1 VVVEAFMSART
12 PIILLIIA
20 AILLAYVLL
29 FERGRPGRT
38 EINSRSGLLLETV
51 VRERIVGVRIASG
64 EERIALRREGEG
76 FDETWTLEEPRQ
88 APADPEI
95 IEDYL
100 RNWEFAIPVRTLQ
113 NPSAKDLQSFG
124 IDTPK
129 AEVTFEMGRAKVRV
143 SLGSGAPVD
152 GGGYVRIDQGRQ
164 VMVVSDDVVALFDRS
179 ADAFEI
185 KGDAGAP
192 NLSDILGAQ
201 EEIVEDAAVA
211 AP

>member
-1 VVVEAFMSART
+1 MTART
-12 PIILLIIA
+12 PIVLLVVA

-38 EINSRSGLLLETV
+38 EIDSRSGLLLEAL
-51 VRERIVGVRIASG
+51 VRERITRIRIASG

-76 FDETWTLEEPRQ
+76 FDETWTLEEPKQ
-88 APADPEI
+88 APANPEA

-113 NPSAKDLQSFG
+113 SPSAEDLKSFG
-124 IDTPK
+124 VETPK
-129 AEVTFEMGRAKVRV
+129 AEVTFEMGRGKVRV

-152 GGGYVRIDQGRQ
+152 GGGYVRIDDRRQ
-164 VMVVSDDVVALFDRS
+164 VTVVSDDVVALFGRTV
-179 ADAFEI
+179 DAFEL

-192 NLSDILGAQ
+192 DLLDLIDAQ
-201 EEIVEDAAVA
+201 EDAAVD

>member
-1 VVVEAFMSART
+1 MSVRT
-12 PIILLIIA
+12 PIILLVVA

-29 FERGRPGRT
+29 FERGRPGRQ
-38 EINSRSGLLLETV
+38 EIDSRSGLLLEAV
-51 VRERIVGVRIASG
+51 VRERITRVRIASG
-64 EERIALRREGEG
+64 DERVALLREGEG
-76 FDETWTLEEPRQ
+76 FDETWTLEEPKQ
-88 APADPEI
+88 AAADPEV

-113 NPSAKDLQSFG
+113 SPSPEDLQNFG
-124 IDTPK
+124 IETAK

-143 SLGSGAPVD
+143 SLGSGSPVD
-152 GGGYVRIDQGRQ
+152 GGGYVRIDDGPQ
-164 VMVVSDDVVALFDRS
+164 VIVVSDDVVALFDRK

-192 NLSDILGAQ
+192 NLSDLVGT
-201 EEIVEDAAVA
+201 EEDAAVA

>member
-1 VVVEAFMSART
+1 MVVEALMSART
-12 PIILLIIA
+12 PIVLFVVA

-29 FERGRPGRT
+29 FERDRPGRS
-38 EINSRSGLLLETV
+38 EIDSRSGLLLEAV
-51 VRERIVGVRIASG
+51 IRERITGVRIAAG
-64 EERIALRREGEG
+64 DKRVALHREGEG
-76 FDETWTLEEPRQ
+76 FDETWTLEEPKQ
-88 APADPEI
+88 APADSEVV
-95 IEDYL
+95 EDYL

-113 NPSAKDLQSFG
+113 SPSAEDLQSFG

-152 GGGYVRIDQGRQ
+152 GGGYVRIDDGRQ

>member
-1 VVVEAFMSART
+1 MTART
-12 PIILLIIA
+12 PIILLVVA

-29 FERGRPGRT
+29 FERGRPGRA
-38 EINSRSGLLLETV
+38 EIDSRSGLLLEAL
-51 VRERIVGVRIASG
+51 VRERITRIRVASG

-76 FDETWTLEEPRQ
+76 FDETWTLEEPKQ
-88 APADPEI
+88 APANPEA

-113 NPSAKDLQSFG
+113 SPSAEDLKSFG
-124 IDTPK
+124 VETPK

-143 SLGSGAPVD
+143 SLGSGSPVD
-152 GGGYVRIDQGRQ
+152 GGGYVRIDDRRQ
-164 VMVVSDDVVALFDRS
+164 VTVVSDDVVALFGRTV
-179 ADAFEI
+179 DAFEL

-192 NLSDILGAQ
+192 DLLDLIDAQ
-201 EEIVEDAAVA
+201 EDAAVD

>member
-1 VVVEAFMSART
+1 VVEAFMSART

-51 VRERIVGVRIASG
+51 VRERITGIRIASG

-76 FDETWTLEEPRQ
+76 FDETWTLEEPKQ

-100 RNWEFAIPVRTLQ
+100 RNWEFAIPIRTLQ
-113 NPSAKDLQSFG
+113 SPNAEDLQSFG
-124 IDTPK
+124 IDTPQ
-129 AEVTFEMGRAKVRV
+129 AEVTFDMGRAKVRV
-143 SLGSGAPVD
+143 SLGSGSPVD
-152 GGGYVRIDQGRQ
+152 GGGYVRIDEGRE
-164 VMVVSDDVVALFDRS
+164 VMVVSDDVVALFDRT

-185 KGDAGAP
+185 KNDAGAP
-192 NLSDILGAQ
+192 NLTDLVGTQ
-201 EEIVEDAAVA
+201 EEDAAVA

>member
-1 VVVEAFMSART
+1 VVVEAFMTART
-12 PIILLIIA
+12 PIILLVVA

-38 EINSRSGLLLETV
+38 EIDSRSGLLLEAL
-51 VRERIVGVRIASG
+51 VRERITRIRVASG

-76 FDETWTLEEPRQ
+76 FDETWTLEEPKQ
-88 APADPEI
+88 APANPEA

-113 NPSAKDLQSFG
+113 SPSAEDLKSFG
-124 IDTPK
+124 VETPK

-143 SLGSGAPVD
+143 SLGSGSPVD
-152 GGGYVRIDQGRQ
+152 GGGYVRIDDRRQ
-164 VMVVSDDVVALFDRS
+164 VTVVSDDVVALFARTV
-179 ADAFEI
+179 DAFEL

-192 NLSDILGAQ
+192 DLLELIDAQ
-201 EEIVEDAAVA
+201 EDAAVD

>member
-1 VVVEAFMSART
+1 MSART
-12 PIILLIIA
+12 PIILFVIA

-38 EINSRSGLLLETV
+38 ELESRSGFLLEAV
-51 VRERIVGVRIASG
+51 VRERITRIRISSG
-64 EERIALRREGEG
+64 EERIALLRQGEG
-76 FDETWTLEEPRQ
+76 FDETWTLEEPKQ
-88 APADPEI
+88 APADPSA

-100 RNWEFAIPVRTLQ
+100 RNWEFAIPVRTLES
-113 NPSAKDLQSFG
+113 PTPEDLQSFG

-143 SLGSGAPVD
+143 SLGSGSPVD
-152 GGGYVRIDQGRQ
+152 GGGYVRIDDGQQ
-164 VMVVSDDVVALFDRS
+164 VTVVGNDVVALFDS
-179 ADAFEI
+179 TADAFEL

-192 NLSDILGAQ
+192 DLSDLVGAQ
-201 EEIVEDAAVA
+201 EDAAVA

>member
-1 VVVEAFMSART
+1 MSARI

-29 FERGRPGRT
+29 FERDRPGRR
-38 EINSRSGLLLETV
+38 EIESRSGLLLETV
-51 VRERIVGVRIASG
+51 VRERITRIRIASG
-64 EERIALRREGEG
+64 GERIALRREGEG
-76 FDETWTLEEPRQ
+76 FDETWTLEEPKQ
-88 APADPEI
+88 APADSEV

-100 RNWEFAIPVRTLQ
+100 RSWEFAIPVRTLQ
-113 NPSAKDLQSFG
+113 RPTPEDVQSFG
-124 IDTPK
+124 IDEPT

-143 SLGSGAPVD
+143 SLGSGSPVD
-152 GGGYVRIDQGRQ
+152 GGGYIRIDDQQQ
-164 VMVVSDDVVALFDRS
+164 VTVVGDDIVALFERD

-192 NLSDILGAQ
+192 DLSDLLEAS
-201 EEIVEDAAVA
+201 EDAGPA

>member
-1 VVVEAFMSART
+1 MVVEAFMSART
-12 PIILLIIA
+12 PIVLLIVA

-38 EINSRSGLLLETV
+38 EIDSRSGLLLEAV
-51 VRERIVGVRIASG
+51 VRERITRVRITSG
-64 EERIALRREGEG
+64 DARIALRRDGEG
-76 FDETWTLEEPRQ
+76 FDETWTLEEPKQ
-88 APADPEI
+88 APADPEV

-113 NPSAKDLQSFG
+113 SPTAEDLQSFG
-124 IDTPK
+124 IDKPK
-129 AEVTFEMGRAKVRV
+129 AEVTFEMERAKVRV
-143 SLGSGAPVD
+143 SLGSGSPVD
-152 GGGYVRIDQGRQ
+152 GGGYVRIDDGPQ
-164 VMVVSDDVVALFDRS
+164 VVVVGKDVVALFDRT

-192 NLSDILGAQ
+192 NLSDLLDAQ
-201 EEIVEDAAVA
+201 EEKEQDAAVA

>member
-1 VVVEAFMSART
+1 MSARI

-29 FERGRPGRT
+29 FERGRPGRK
-38 EINSRSGLLLETV
+38 EIDSRSGLLLETV
-51 VRERIVGVRIASG
+51 VRERITRIRIASG
-64 EERIALRREGEG
+64 GERIALRREGEG
-76 FDETWTLEEPRQ
+76 FDETWTLEEPKQ
-88 APADPEI
+88 APADSEV

-100 RNWEFAIPVRTLQ
+100 RSWEFAIPVRTLQ
-113 NPSAKDLQSFG
+113 RPTPEDVQSYG
-124 IDTPK
+124 IDEPT

-143 SLGSGAPVD
+143 SLGSGSPVD
-152 GGGYVRIDQGRQ
+152 GGGYIRIDDQQQ
-164 VMVVSDDVVALFDRS
+164 VTVVGDDIVALFERD

-192 NLSDILGAQ
+192 DLSDLVDAP
-201 EEIVEDAAVA
+201 EDAGAT

>member
-12 PIILLIIA
+12 PIILLVIA

-29 FERGRPGRT
+29 FERGRPGRK
-38 EINSRSGLLLETV
+38 EIDSRSGLLLEAV
-51 VRERIVGVRIASG
+51 VRERITRVRIASG
-64 EERIALRREGEG
+64 NERVALLRQGEG
-76 FDETWTLEEPRQ
+76 FDETWTVEEPTQ
-88 APADPEI
+88 APADPEV

-113 NPSAKDLQSFG
+113 SPSAEDLQSFG

-129 AEVTFEMGRAKVRV
+129 AEVTFEMDRAKVRV
-143 SLGSGAPVD
+143 SLGSGSPVD
-152 GGGYVRIDQGRQ
+152 GGGYVRIDDGPQ
-164 VMVVSDDVVALFDRS
+164 VVVVGDDVVALFDRT
-179 ADAFEI
+179 ADSFEI

-192 NLSDILGAQ
+192 NLSDLLGTQ
-201 EEIVEDAAVA
+201 EQDAAVA

>member
-1 VVVEAFMSART
+1 VVVEAFMTART
-12 PIILLIIA
+12 PIILLVVA

-38 EINSRSGLLLETV
+38 EIDSRSGLLLEAL
-51 VRERIVGVRIASG
+51 VRERITRIRIASG

-76 FDETWTLEEPRQ
+76 FDETWTLEEPKQ
-88 APADPEI
+88 APANPEA

-113 NPSAKDLQSFG
+113 SPSAEDLKSFG
-124 IDTPK
+124 VETPT
-129 AEVTFEMGRAKVRV
+129 AEVTFEMGRGKVRV

-152 GGGYVRIDQGRQ
+152 GGGYVRIDDRRQ
-164 VMVVSDDVVALFDRS
+164 VTVVSDDVVALFGRTV
-179 ADAFEI
+179 DAFEL

-192 NLSDILGAQ
+192 DLLELIDAQ
-201 EEIVEDAAVA
+201 EDAAVD

>member
-1 VVVEAFMSART
+1 VVEAVMSARI

-29 FERGRPGRT
+29 FERGRPGRK
-38 EINSRSGLLLETV
+38 EIDSRSGLLLETV
-51 VRERIVGVRIASG
+51 VRERITRIRIASG
-64 EERIALRREGEG
+64 GERIALRREGEG
-76 FDETWTLEEPRQ
+76 FDETWTLEEPKQ
-88 APADPEI
+88 APADPEV

-113 NPSAKDLQSFG
+113 SPTPDDVQSFG
-124 IDTPK
+124 IDKPR

-143 SLGSGAPVD
+143 SLGSGSPVD
-152 GGGYVRIDQGRQ
+152 GGGYVRIDDQQQ
-164 VMVVSDDVVALFDRS
+164 VTVVGDDIVALFERS
-179 ADAFEI
+179 ADAFEL

-192 NLSDILGAQ
+192 DLSDLLEAP
-201 EEIVEDAAVA
+201 EDAGAA

>member
-1 VVVEAFMSART
+1 VVEAFMTART
-12 PIILLIIA
+12 PIILLVVA

-38 EINSRSGLLLETV
+38 EIDSRSGLLLEAV
-51 VRERIVGVRIASG
+51 VRERITRIRIASG
-64 EERIALRREGEG
+64 EERIALLREGEG
-76 FDETWTLEEPRQ
+76 FDETWTLEEPKQ
-88 APADPEI
+88 APADPEA
-95 IEDYL
+95 IENYL

-113 NPSAKDLQSFG
+113 SPSAEDLKSFG

-143 SLGSGAPVD
+143 SLGSGSPVD
-152 GGGYVRIDQGRQ
+152 GGGYVRIDDGRQ
-164 VMVVSDDVVALFDRS
+164 VTVVSDDVVALFARTV
-179 ADAFEI
+179 DAFEL

-192 NLSDILGAQ
+192 DLLQLIDAL
-201 EEIVEDAAVA
+201 EDAAVD